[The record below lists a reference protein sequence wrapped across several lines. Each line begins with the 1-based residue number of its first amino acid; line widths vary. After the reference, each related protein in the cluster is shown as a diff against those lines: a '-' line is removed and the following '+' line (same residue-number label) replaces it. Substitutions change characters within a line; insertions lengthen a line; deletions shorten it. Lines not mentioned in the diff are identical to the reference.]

1 MKTKD
6 RIVLYINSEKDK
18 KFKRTLIVFA
28 ISIIILLT
36 GIKLYQMYS
45 SIDITKYNTV
55 KAKRVLQTVKEKNN
69 EDQTVAEMIEN
80 TTDCVV
86 GISKLKDNGNT
97 VFTQNGVSKMGIGS
111 GVIISENGYILT
123 NEHVSGARNSTCYVT
138 MEDGKNYNAKVVWS
152 ESNLDLA
159 IIKINMKCINYARL
173 GDSDDI
179 KVGESVY
186 AIGNPIGL
194 EFQKTVTS
202 GIVSAL
208 NRTIIFDE
216 SNPTS
221 FENNEQ
227 SINNSFQK
235 SNGNEIYMSNLIQTD
250 ATINPGNSGGPL
262 INNNGEIIG
271 INTVKITSAEGI
283 GFAVPINVI
292 KPILQKLEA
301 EGEFEEAS
309 LGIFAYD
316 KNVIPYLNSNIK
328 FDTGIYVAQISL
340 DSAAY
345 RTGLQIGDVITKV
358 DNVALEKMCD
368 LREYIYSKNVG
379 DTVNLT
385 ILRNNKEKN
394 IEVRL
399 SKK

>member
-1 MKTKD
+1 M
-6 RIVLYINSEKDK
+6 YIYSEKNK
-18 KFKRTLIVFA
+18 KIKRMVTVIA
-28 ISIIILLT
+28 IILIILLI
-36 GIKLYQMYS
+36 GIKLYQIYA

-55 KAKRVLQTVKEKNN
+55 KAERVLQTVKDKNN

-186 AIGNPIGL
+186 AIGNPIGF

-235 SNGNEIYMSNLIQTD
+235 SNENEIYMSNLIQTD

-301 EGEFEEAS
+301 EGKFDEAS

>member
-1 MKTKD
+1 M
-6 RIVLYINSEKDK
+6 YIYSEKDK

-55 KAKRVLQTVKEKNN
+55 KAKRVLQTVKEKNI

-86 GISKLKDNGNT
+86 GISKLKDNGDT

-123 NEHVSGARNSTCYVT
+123 NEHVSGAKNSTCYVT
-138 MEDGKNYNAKVVWS
+138 MEDGKNYNAIVVWS

-179 KVGESVY
+179 KVGEGVY
-186 AIGNPIGL
+186 AIGNPIGF

-216 SNPTS
+216 SNQTS
-221 FENNEQ
+221 FMETEKNDSFHQ
-227 SINNSFQK
+227 SNS
-235 SNGNEIYMSNLIQTD
+235 NEIYMSNLIQTD

-271 INTVKITSAEGI
+271 INTVKITSADGI

-292 KPILQKLEA
+292 KPIIQKLEI
-301 EGEFEEAS
+301 EGKFEEAS

-328 FDTGIYVAQISL
+328 FETGIYVAQISL
-340 DSAAY
+340 DSPAY
-345 RTGLQIGDVITKV
+345 RTGLQIGDVITKIDGV
-358 DNVALEKMCD
+358 PLEKMCD
-368 LREYIYSKNVG
+368 LRQYIYSKNIG
-379 DTVNLT
+379 DTVSLT

-394 IEVRL
+394 IEVKL